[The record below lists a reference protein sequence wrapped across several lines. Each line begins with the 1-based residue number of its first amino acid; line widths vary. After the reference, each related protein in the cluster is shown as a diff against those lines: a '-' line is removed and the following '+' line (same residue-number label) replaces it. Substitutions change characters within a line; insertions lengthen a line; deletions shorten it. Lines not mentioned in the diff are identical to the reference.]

1 MSKRGLLAGISIAT
15 NTPTPPMKK
24 CCRLVVANLLLVSV
38 QPSPSS
44 AQSDSATKPQ
54 PRLCW
59 RGKPAPECTAFWITE
74 FGYDAM
80 QSWTQHTIV
89 YDYGSGYS
97 TTETRRDFGSRAVW
111 TIGPMF
117 NTRPLGA
124 VGGTLSLSF
133 VPGGYRTAVEARR
146 RWWGPLGNSFDLSA
160 GLLQMNVRTVAVLLR
175 PSSDSPPARTRS
187 VETSSTSTA
196 APICSSPVDASAS
209 GRASASASAR
219 TPRPGAWSRSELCSG
234 SSSRPTTIEVVEQ
247 TLNDR

>member
-24 CCRLVVANLLLVSV
+24 YCRLVVANLLLVSV

-160 GLLQMNVRTVAVLLR
+160 GLLQMNVQHR
-175 PSSDSPPARTRS
+175 
-187 VETSSTSTA
+187 
-196 APICSSPVDASAS
+196 
-209 GRASASASAR
+209 
-219 TPRPGAWSRSELCSG
+219 G
-234 SSSRPTTIEVVEQ
+234 SSAPAEFGLTAGAYTVGGDIININGRTDLLLTGGRVRVGTSLGVGLGSYAAAGGMVALGALFWLLLATYH
-247 TLNDR
+247 D